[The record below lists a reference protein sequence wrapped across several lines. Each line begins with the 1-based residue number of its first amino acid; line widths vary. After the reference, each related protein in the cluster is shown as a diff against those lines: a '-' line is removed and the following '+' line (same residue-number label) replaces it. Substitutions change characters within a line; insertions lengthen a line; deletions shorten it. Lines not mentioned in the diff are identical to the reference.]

1 MEKSRIKKRMHLRT
15 IGTGGMKAVIMV
27 ITALERVTVDMLIH
41 IINRT
46 ILIIQKLIVLIPYG
60 KNIITDVKDV
70 EPI

>member
-1 MEKSRIKKRMHLRT
+1 
-15 IGTGGMKAVIMV
+15 MKAVIMV

-60 KNIITDVKDV
+60 NNIITDVKVV
-70 EPI
+70 EAI